1 MCTFTGAIR
10 VLFQALSDMTSQ
22 ERQVLQK
29 KITETIVKME
39 KEVERLEEATQP
51 ISPENSI
58 GRVSRMDA
66 INNKGVSEAALRSSR
81 RKLSSL
87 RLALTKVDHPDF
99 GLCSRCKQPIPPAR
113 LMYMPEST
121 RCVRC
126 ADR

>member
-1 MCTFTGAIR
+1 
-10 VLFQALSDMTSQ
+10 MTSQ
-22 ERQVLQK
+22 EREVLRK
-29 KITETIVKME
+29 KIVETIAGME
-39 KEVERLEEATQP
+39 KEVKRLEEATQP
-51 ISPENSI
+51 ISPENAI

-66 INNKGVSEAALRSSR
+66 INNKGVSEAALRSAR

-87 RLALTKVDHPDF
+87 RLAFAKVDNPDF
-99 GLCSRCKQPIPPAR
+99 GLCSRCKRPISPAR